1 MAKSTIG
8 TFLMYKA
15 SAEAS
20 EYTKLVDIKDYPD
33 LGGSPERIQST
44 TLSNKQHTY
53 ELGVQDIGEMQVT
66 ANYEAAD
73 YDKVKALD
81 DNEDHE
87 FAFWFGGEESDDG
100 TITPTGA
107 DGKFEFTGKLGVY
120 VAGGGVNEIRN
131 MIISLSNSTDIVK
144 ATTTA

>member
-8 TFLMYKA
+8 TFLMVKG
-15 SAEAS
+15 SSGEQ
-20 EYTKLVDIKDYPD
+20 YTKLVDIKDYPD

-81 DNEDHE
+81 DNEEHD
-87 FAFWFGGEESDDG
+87 FAFWFGGEEGEDG
-100 TITPTGA
+100 TLTPTGA
-107 DGKFEFTGKLGVY
+107 DGKFEFRGKLGVY
-120 VAGGGVNEIRN
+120 VAGGAVNAIRD

-144 ATTTA
+144 SA

>member
-15 SAEAS
+15 STGG

-81 DNEDHE
+81 DNEEHD
-87 FAFWFGGEESDDG
+87 FAFWFGGEEADDG
-100 TITPTGA
+100 TLTPTGA

-120 VAGGGVNEIRN
+120 VAGGAVNAIRD

-144 ATTTA
+144 TA

>member
-20 EYTKLVDIKDYPD
+20 TYSKLVDIKDYPD

-66 ANYEAAD
+66 ANYEEAD

-100 TITPTGA
+100 TIAPTGA

-144 ATTTA
+144 AAATA

>member
-20 EYTKLVDIKDYPD
+20 TYSKLVDIKDYPD

>member
-8 TFLMYKA
+8 TFLMHKD